1 MASPA
6 SVGFPQT
13 PETPQAGDALYF
25 EESLR
30 ALMSTV
36 VVALA
41 VMAHLDFPTRA
52 CDTPLHVFSD
62 DGSLPL
68 ECQLDLFWKL
78 PKVREANV
86 VFFFFFFF

>member
-1 MASPA
+1 MASPV

-13 PETPQAGDALYF
+13 PETPQAGDSLYF

-30 ALMSTV
+30 ALMSAV
-36 VVALA
+36 VVAPA

-52 CDTPLHVFSD
+52 CDTPPHVFSD
-62 DGSLPL
+62 DGSLPP

-78 PKVREANV
+78 PKVRGAN
-86 VFFFFFFF
+86 VFFFFFFE